1 MDNMYNQI
9 TEEYL
14 NLGWMEE
21 ELKIEQLSDV
31 LSNYVY
37 LPHYKLDE
45 IAERIVKNV
54 GESEDEDEI
63 KDVICSIIDEQ
74 IDDIRPLS

>member
-1 MDNMYNQI
+1 MFSQI
-9 TEEYL
+9 AEEYL
-14 NLGWMEE
+14 ELGWLEE

-54 GESEDEDEI
+54 GESDNEDEI
-63 KDVICSIIDEQ
+63 KDVIRSIIDEQ
-74 IDDIRPLS
+74 LDDIRPLS